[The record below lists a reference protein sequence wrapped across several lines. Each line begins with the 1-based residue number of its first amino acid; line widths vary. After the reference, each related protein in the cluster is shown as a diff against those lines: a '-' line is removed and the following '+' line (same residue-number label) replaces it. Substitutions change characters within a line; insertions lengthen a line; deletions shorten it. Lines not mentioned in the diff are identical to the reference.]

1 MKFKN
6 VGFIKLPRTIL
17 EWQWYDDINTTKL
30 MVHLLLKANFQSKQ
44 WRGHLILPNQLITSY
59 EKLAIET
66 GLTVSKVRTAISKL
80 KRSNDIR
87 TQPHNKFTKIEI
99 CAPFFIDI
107 QNDNQ
112 IALNKQTNDKPVT
125 TTKNAKE
132 IEKIKKEFKEE
143 VFSHTQYSNSI
154 LNSFFSYWTEVNAE
168 KTKMRFQDEKFWEIE
183 KRIKKWAAGENSQTK
198 NNTIPNTQD
207 INR

>member
-6 VGFIKLPRTIL
+6 VGFIKLPRTIM
-17 EWQWYDDINTTKL
+17 EWQWYDDVNTSKL
-30 MVHLLLKANFQSKQ
+30 MVHLLLKANFQTKQ
-44 WRGHLILPNQLITSY
+44 WRGNNILPNQLITSN

-66 GLTVSKVRTAISKL
+66 GLTISKVRTALTKL
-80 KRSNDIR
+80 KESRDIKMKGY
-87 TQPHNKFTKIEI
+87 NKFTKIEI
-99 CAPFFIDI
+99 CAPFFIYN

-112 IALNKQTNDKPVT
+112 MSINRQTNSNPVT
-125 TTKNAKE
+125 TTNNAKE

-143 VFSHTQYSNSI
+143 VFSHTQYSNLI
-154 LNSFFSYWTEVNAE
+154 LNSFFSYWTEINAE

-183 KRIKKWAAGENSQTK
+183 KRIEKWAAGEKSQTK
-198 NNTIPNTQD
+198 PISYD

>member
-6 VGFIKLPRTIL
+6 VGFIKLPRTIM
-17 EWQWYDDINTTKL
+17 EWQWYDDVNTSKL
-30 MVHLLLKANFQSKQ
+30 MVHILLKANFQTKQ
-44 WRGHLILPNQLITSY
+44 WRGNTILPNQLITSY

-66 GLTVSKVRTAISKL
+66 GLTVSKVRTALTKL
-80 KRSNDIR
+80 KESKDIK
-87 TQPHNKFTKIEI
+87 TIGYNKFTKIEI

-112 IALNKQTNDKPVT
+112 ITLNKKTNDKPVT
-125 TTKNAKE
+125 TTNNAKE
-132 IEKIKKEFKEE
+132 LEKIKKEFKEK
-143 VFSHTQYSNSI
+143 VFSHTRYSNSI

-168 KTKMRFQDEKFWEIE
+168 KTKMRFQDEKFWEVE
-183 KRIKKWAAGENSQTK
+183 KRIKKWAANEKSK
-198 NNTIPNTQD
+198 AESPMLD